1 MCVCSDAMET
11 VIHSA
16 DAFAPVGYLRF
27 TKMHTES
34 KDSVSKTSEAIHKW
48 NLFYRLDQCCSM
60 LNQSFYSKSLSC
72 WRVDYLKS
80 PLRGNK
86 YENKTFWCLI
96 TLSSRR
102 DTQHCR
108 AGFRSTSRGPPSLSL
123 ASAVALLLS
132 VSSLHPTPLAPH
144 GLLWRLQYSLQ
155 PETRPS
161 LINMSTHIKALC
173 IQVSG

>member
-1 MCVCSDAMET
+1 MCSDAVET

-34 KDSVSKTSEAIHKW
+34 KDSVSQTSEAVNKW
-48 NLFYRLDQCCSM
+48 NLFYRLDRCHSM
-60 LNQSFYSKSLSC
+60 LNQSFYRKSLSC
-72 WRVDYLKS
+72 WRVDDLKS
-80 PLRGNK
+80 PPRGIK
-86 YENKTFWCLI
+86 YKNKTFWCLI

-108 AGFRSTSRGPPSLSL
+108 AGLRSASRGPPLSLS
-123 ASAVALLLS
+123 SALLLS
-132 VSSLHPTPLAPH
+132 VSSPHPTPLAPH

-161 LINMSTHIKALC
+161 LINMSAQIKALC